1 MTSPERVQGAEGQSR
16 LVRHFQDQYVIKYI
30 PCFYIQRR
38 SPASNLHSEIG
49 DHAIGWSNLWDTDNS
64 DLWDRGQPS
73 PALVDLIEQRRDL
86 FCPLNMEGRTK
97 KAFVPV
103 SQLVSLRS
111 YLYHTNY
118 YN

>member
-1 MTSPERVQGAEGQSR
+1 MTLLERVQSAEGQSR
-16 LVRHFQDQYVIKYI
+16 LVRHFQDQYVIQYI
-30 PCFYIQRR
+30 SCFYIILRP
-38 SPASNLHSEIG
+38 PASNLHSEIG

-86 FCPLNMEGRTK
+86 FHPLNMEGKVKR
-97 KAFVPV
+97 ALVPV
-103 SQLVSLRS
+103 SPLSLGR
-111 YLYHTNY
+111 YPYHTNY